1 MATFRTKRSF
11 GEQLSDIQSIF
22 QTAKMKAQELANEMT
37 TEKANK
43 EAQVAKLQDEINV
56 ITEVETRNKQFID
69 RLESFLN

>member
-1 MATFRTKRSF
+1 MATFRTKKSF

-22 QTAKMKAQELANEMT
+22 QTAKMKAQELASEMT

-56 ITEVETRNKQFID
+56 IAEVEARNKQFIE

>member
-1 MATFRTKRSF
+1 MATFRTKKSF

-22 QTAKMKAQELANEMT
+22 QTAKMKAQELASEMT

-56 ITEVETRNKQFID
+56 IAEVETRNKQFIE